1 MNHWLAEELMW
12 LACAER
18 ERELKALRLVVE
30 VEKLRTNW
38 NIIARAGLK
47 LSDWLITTGE
57 SLRKHYEKTAPVS
70 P

>member
-18 ERELKALRLVVE
+18 ERELKTLRLAAE
-30 VEKLRTNW
+30 VDKLRANW
-38 NIIARAGLK
+38 NIIARVGLK
-47 LSDWLITTGE
+47 LSDLLIATGE
-57 SLRKHYEKTAPVS
+57 SLRRHYEKAAPVS